1 MPKDKISVKHG
12 TFQLVCM
19 GVTKTFITS
28 DQHKDTSGWISVS
41 SGCHLFKDHS
51 VKLVGNLTLKAPPI
65 VCSRQF
71 QILRPFQK

>member
-28 DQHKDTSGWISVS
+28 DQHKDISGWISVS
-41 SGCHLFKDHS
+41 SGCHLFIDHS
-51 VKLVGNLTLKAPPI
+51 VKLVRNLTHNEN
-65 VCSRQF
+65 V
-71 QILRPFQK
+71 